1 MKLNSP
7 FPLGGKV
14 KPKNLEIW
22 ILASL
27 FPFFFPFEET
37 SDLKGT
43 GPFAAKALPDSAS
56 PSAGGVN
63 GVSAGRVASGV
74 SWSVESVP

>member
-1 MKLNSP
+1 M
-7 FPLGGKV
+7 
-14 KPKNLEIW
+14 
-22 ILASL
+22 

-63 GVSAGRVASGV
+63 GVSAGRVTSDA